1 MSDINGAIEPDDAG
15 SPDAGPAP
23 GGPGGGGPPQG
34 GGGGLLAALRQ
45 QQQGPAPSTPGA
57 GNQANS
63 LLMLKNA
70 IDLIQQSLSGL
81 DAGSQPHRDALNAL
95 RQLSRHLPQGAPTAG
110 VQQTQ
115 MGDLLRTIMRS
126 ALLQRLRGQQGGAG
140 QGGPGGPQPP
150 MPSTP
155 LPGA

>member
-1 MSDINGAIEPDDAG
+1 MSMTDGAAAPDDDTG
-15 SPDAGPAP
+15 TGPAP
-23 GGPGGGGPPQG
+23 GSQGPPG

-45 QQQGPAPSTPGA
+45 QQQGPDPSTPGP

-63 LLMLKNA
+63 LMMLKNA
-70 IDLIQQSLSGL
+70 IDLIQQSLGGL
-81 DAGSQPHRDALNAL
+81 DTGTPPHRDALNAL
-95 RQLSRHLPQGAPTAG
+95 RQLSRHIAQGAPTAG

-115 MGDLLRTIMRS
+115 LGDLLRMIMRS
-126 ALLQRLRGQQGGAG
+126 ALLQKLRGQQGGGGG
-140 QGGPGGPQPP
+140 QGPQAP

>member
-1 MSDINGAIEPDDAG
+1 MSMTDGAAAPEDDTG
-15 SPDAGPAP
+15 TGPAP
-23 GGPGGGGPPQG
+23 GGGPPG

-45 QQQGPAPSTPGA
+45 QQQGPDPSTPGP

-63 LLMLKNA
+63 LMMLKNA
-70 IDLIQQSLSGL
+70 IDLIQQSLGGL
-81 DAGSQPHRDALNAL
+81 DAGTPPHRDALNAL
-95 RQLSRHLPQGAPTAG
+95 RQLSRHIAQGAPTAG

-115 MGDLLRTIMRS
+115 LGDLLRMIMRS
-126 ALLQRLRGQQGGAG
+126 ALLQKLRGQQGGGG
-140 QGGPGGPQPP
+140 QGQQAP